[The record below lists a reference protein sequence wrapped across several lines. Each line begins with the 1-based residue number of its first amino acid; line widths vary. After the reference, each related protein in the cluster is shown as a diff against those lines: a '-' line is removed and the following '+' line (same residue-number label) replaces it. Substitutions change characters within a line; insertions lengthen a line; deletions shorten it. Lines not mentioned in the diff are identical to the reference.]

1 MDLAPGT
8 QHEARGTA
16 PKHLAPGTWH
26 FYDVAIMPSSRRQF
40 LQTLAASA
48 VAGSYVSHLTA
59 QTAPSLP
66 VPGVIGLELYT
77 VRQRMAKDVE
87 ATLKI
92 VRGWGFTEVEGGVL
106 QGKSAA
112 ETRALLDQHGLRMQ
126 STLTGYEALAKDLD
140 KVIAD
145 AKTLGVSYV
154 GTAWIPHQGP
164 FGRAHVDKASAD
176 FTAWG
181 TAIRAAGLRFF
192 YHVHGYE
199 FQPGPDGTLMDTLL
213 KQTPANAV
221 DFQADV
227 FWVVRG
233 GGNPVQLLTRYP
245 GRFKLIHL
253 KDLEKGVAT
262 NDPNGS
268 APDETSV
275 VLGTGQLD
283 FPAILRAA
291 KANGVT
297 HYYIEDE
304 HPDAEA
310 QVPKSLEYLR
320 GLKV

>member
-1 MDLAPGT
+1 MT
-8 QHEARGTA
+8 
-16 PKHLAPGTWH
+16 
-26 FYDVAIMPSSRRQF
+26 PSSRRQF

-48 VAGSYVSHLTA
+48 VAGSYAARLGA
-59 QTAPSLP
+59 QAAPSLP
-66 VPGVIGLELYT
+66 VPGVLGLELYS
-77 VRQRMAKDVE
+77 VRQGMAKDVP

-92 VRGWGFTEVEGGVL
+92 VRGWGFTDVEGGVF

-112 ETRALLDQHGLRMQ
+112 QTRALLDHHGLRMQ
-126 STLTGYEALAKDLD
+126 SMLTGYDALARSVDS
-140 KVIAD
+140 VIAD
-145 AKTLGVSYV
+145 AKTLGVTYV

-176 FTAWG
+176 FAAWG
-181 TAIRAAGLRFF
+181 RAIRTAGLRFF

-199 FQPGPDGTLMDTLL
+199 FQPSPDGTLMDTLI
-213 KQTPANAV
+213 KQSPADAV

-233 GGNPVQLLTRYP
+233 GGNPVQLLTTYP

-262 NDPNGS
+262 NDPTGS

-283 FPAILRAA
+283 FPTIFKAARAS
-291 KANGVT
+291 GVT

-304 HPDAEA
+304 HPDAVA
-310 QVPKSLEYLR
+310 QIPRTLEYLR
-320 GLKV
+320 RLTP